1 MADEQTMPPMKG
13 VIPHLTIMGGR
24 AKEAVEFYKRA
35 FQVDGEPMTMPAE
48 DGKRLMHAHL
58 KVNGGDLMLAD
69 DFPEYREQHT
79 GQGSSEPGGATF
91 HQDVSDVDA
100 AHKRAVDAGGKDI
113 MPPTDMF
120 WGQRYGQI
128 LDPFGHRWS
137 FGGPVKGDA

>member
-1 MADEQTMPPMKG
+1 
-13 VIPHLTIMGGR
+13 
-24 AKEAVEFYKRA
+24 
-35 FQVDGEPMTMPAE
+35 MTMTAE

-58 KVNGGDLMLAD
+58 KINGGDLMLAD

-91 HQDVSDVDA
+91 HQDVADVDA

-113 MPPTDMF
+113 MTPTDMF

-137 FGGPVKGDA
+137 FGGPVKGGAQ

>member
-1 MADEQTMPPMKG
+1 MADQTPPPMNG
-13 VIPHLTIMGGR
+13 VIPHLTIKDGR
-24 AKEAVEFYKRA
+24 AKDAVEFYTRA

-69 DFPEYREQHT
+69 DFPEYSEQHPAA
-79 GQGSSEPGGATF
+79 GSSAPGGATF
-91 HQDVSDVDA
+91 HQDVADVDA

-137 FGGPVKGDA
+137 FGGPVKGDAQ